1 LKYLFAVL
9 IIVITV
15 DCTAKNQFSYDRNL
29 TELVDLHYLK
39 PSPNDKFT
47 NVDNVIFLEK
57 WDAVK
62 SEEWIPNSE
71 STEFVWIKVKLPSAN
86 NSLNTLY
93 FNQLVND
100 YEIYHNNKLIFVRKN
115 VNREEMNSNLWSQNV
130 INLPQFEKGEI
141 LLLKIFVYKQQKIY
155 MPTFIAG
162 SSAEIIKFIFIK
174 SIPSSI
180 ITALLFISATITF
193 AFFIFIERTKIIFGL
208 LAFLISNGIWVSVN
222 NSIFQ
227 IVVNTSIT
235 LFFMNNISFQLAG
248 ISFFFILAEIVDVKY
263 QKINDLIWKIKGTI
277 LFISIFIIANWL
289 RLFDVTFK
297 TILFLNMNFI
307 IIALISLFMSLKK
320 SNIPKRIVMLGMI
333 LIMLSVLVQNGIS
346 FIKVGE
352 KINTALVDFGT
363 LLFVISI
370 GWLAVSNYLE
380 TKKEKEKTKKIE
392 YESIKR
398 ENEARFLFSS
408 KLIVSQ
414 ENERNRIA
422 MELHDSVGQ
431 KLLLI
436 KNQVLSRI
444 RNVKENKEAEVLLNV
459 SDLTDEIISE
469 IRNITHNLRPQ
480 YLDQLGL
487 NVAIETITEK
497 ISELSSL
504 NIIHEIESEIN
515 SAISK
520 SDQINFFRIIQE
532 SLNNIVK
539 HSHADEVFLRI
550 KKENNFVLLEIRD
563 NGKGFKDYDVKTGTG
578 LISMKERAKMLEAE
592 LEIISNENGTKVMM
606 KYPIKLIEDERE
618 RN

>member
-1 LKYLFAVL
+1 
-9 IIVITV
+9 
-15 DCTAKNQFSYDRNL
+15 
-29 TELVDLHYLK
+29 
-39 PSPNDKFT
+39 
-47 NVDNVIFLEK
+47 
-57 WDAVK
+57 
-62 SEEWIPNSE
+62 
-71 STEFVWIKVKLPSAN
+71 
-86 NSLNTLY
+86 
-93 FNQLVND
+93 
-100 YEIYHNNKLIFVRKN
+100 
-115 VNREEMNSNLWSQNV
+115 
-130 INLPQFEKGEI
+130 
-141 LLLKIFVYKQQKIY
+141 
-155 MPTFIAG
+155 
-162 SSAEIIKFIFIK
+162 
-174 SIPSSI
+174 
-180 ITALLFISATITF
+180 
-193 AFFIFIERTKIIFGL
+193 
-208 LAFLISNGIWVSVN
+208 
-222 NSIFQ
+222 
-227 IVVNTSIT
+227 
-235 LFFMNNISFQLAG
+235 
-248 ISFFFILAEIVDVKY
+248 
-263 QKINDLIWKIKGTI
+263 
-277 LFISIFIIANWL
+277 
-289 RLFDVTFK
+289 
-297 TILFLNMNFI
+297 
-307 IIALISLFMSLKK
+307 
-320 SNIPKRIVMLGMI
+320 MLGMI

-352 KINTALVDFGT
+352 KINTALVDFGS